1 MSVDMPGDLHAE
13 TAVTAEP
20 ELVERVALACRVL
33 GKLDATHGSFG
44 HVSVRTGPNSML
56 IKGKGP
62 GEVSLRHTTASDVVA
77 VSFDVRKL
85 GGRDDLRPPS
95 ESFLH
100 AWIYRL
106 RPEVESVIHM
116 HPESALLLTV
126 CGIGIA
132 PIYGA
137 YGQGALLATE
147 GVPTYGSSLR
157 ISNHD
162 RGQAFAQFMGHHR
175 ACLMRGHGVTTA
187 GTSIEDAAVT
197 TMALKELTDVTYGAY
212 LTGREPAPLPEDE
225 LAEIARPP
233 GPDRPFGSS
242 GGQTGVLATWSNYQR
257 LAEES

>member
-1 MSVDMPGDLHAE
+1 MSVDMPGDLHTE
-13 TAVTAEP
+13 TAVAAES

-62 GEVSLRHTTASDVVA
+62 GEVSLRDTTASDVIA

-85 GGRDDLRPPS
+85 DGRHDLRPPS

-137 YGQGALLATE
+137 YGQGARLASE
-147 GVPTYGSSLR
+147 GVPTYGSSLTIR
-157 ISNHD
+157 NHE
-162 RGQAFAQFMGHHR
+162 RGEAFAKFMGEHR
-175 ACLMRGHGVTTA
+175 ACLMHGHGVATTGA
-187 GTSIEDAAVT
+187 SIEDAAVT
-197 TMALKELTDVTYGAY
+197 TMALKELTDVTYAAH
-212 LTGREPAPLPEDE
+212 LTGRVPVPLPEDE

-233 GPDRPFGSS
+233 GPDRPFGSA
-242 GGQTGVLATWSNYQR
+242 GGLTGVLATWNNYQR
-257 LAEES
+257 LAEET

>member
-13 TAVTAEP
+13 TAVAAEP

-44 HVSVRTGPNSML
+44 HVSVRAGANSML

-62 GEVSLRHTTASDVVA
+62 GEVSLRHTTASDVIA
-77 VSFDVRKL
+77 VSFDVEKL
-85 GGRDDLRPPS
+85 DGRDDLRPPS

-116 HPESALLLTV
+116 HPESALLLTI

-137 YGQGALLATE
+137 YGQGARLAAE
-147 GVPTYGSSLR
+147 GVPTYGSSLT

-162 RGQAFAQFMGHHR
+162 RGRAFAQFMGEHR
-175 ACLMRGHGVTTA
+175 ACLMRGHGVATT
-187 GTSIEDAAVT
+187 GISIEDAAVT

-212 LTGREPAPLPEDE
+212 LTGRVPVPIPEDE

-233 GPDRPFGSS
+233 GLDRAFGSS
-242 GGQTGVLATWSNYQR
+242 GGLTGVLATWNNYQR

>member
-1 MSVDMPGDLHAE
+1 MSADMPADFHAE
-13 TAVTAEP
+13 TTVAAKP

-62 GEVSLRHTTASDVVA
+62 GEVSLRHTTASDVIA
-77 VSFDVRKL
+77 VSFDVQKL
-85 GGRDDLRPPS
+85 DGRDDLRPPS

-116 HPESALLLTV
+116 HPESALLLTI

-137 YGQGALLATE
+137 YGQGARLAAE
-147 GVPTYGSSLR
+147 GVPTYGSSLT
-157 ISNHD
+157 ISNHE
-162 RGQAFAQFMGHHR
+162 RGQAFAQFMGEHR
-175 ACLMRGHGVTTA
+175 ACLMHGHGVATT

-212 LTGREPAPLPEDE
+212 LTGRVPVPIPEDE

-233 GPDRPFGSS
+233 GLDRPFGSS
-242 GGQTGVLATWSNYQR
+242 GGLTGVLATWSSYQR

>member
-1 MSVDMPGDLHAE
+1 MSVDMPRGLPTR
-13 TAVTAEP
+13 TAAAAEP
-20 ELVERVALACRVL
+20 ELIERVALACRVL

-44 HVSVRTGPNSML
+44 HVSVRTGPDSML

-62 GEVSLRHTTASDVVA
+62 GEVSLRHTTAADVIT
-77 VSFDVRKL
+77 VSFDVEKL
-85 GGRDDLRPPS
+85 DGPDNLRPPS

-116 HPESALLLTV
+116 HPESALLLTI

-137 YGQGALLATE
+137 YGQGARLAAE
-147 GVPTYGSSLR
+147 GVPTYGSSLT
-157 ISNHD
+157 ISDND
-162 RGQAFAQFMGHHR
+162 RGQAFAQFMGEHR
-175 ACLMRGHGVTTA
+175 ACLMRGHGVTTT

-197 TMALKELTDVTYGAY
+197 TMALKELTDVTYKAY
-212 LTGREPAPLPEDE
+212 LTGRVPAPVPEDE

-242 GGQTGVLATWSNYQR
+242 GGLTGVLATWNNYQR